1 MTSNFTFLAC
11 VLCLQLVSGL
21 RGMAQQHDLFTDLL
35 RTTDYMKAF
44 TSQRKNSED
53 QLRLR
58 LEEAEA
64 SLSIAR
70 GENEALRVD
79 LAEAKSREDSI
90 EVRHLWTE
98 VSIEKKQREDLQL
111 HLSAQK
117 KELEGEFVAEREELE
132 ADYQKQVDD
141 MFFFGYRCYMKK
153 NGIKR
158 DVSSIPPGEEKK
170 LLDKPAP

>member
-1 MTSNFTFLAC
+1 M
-11 VLCLQLVSGL
+11 VSGL

-79 LAEAKSREDSI
+79 LAEAKSQEDSI

-98 VSIEKKQREDLQL
+98 VSIEKK
-111 HLSAQK
+111 
-117 KELEGEFVAEREELE
+117 
-132 ADYQKQVDD
+132 
-141 MFFFGYRCYMKK
+141 
-153 NGIKR
+153 
-158 DVSSIPPGEEKK
+158 
-170 LLDKPAP
+170 

>member
-1 MTSNFTFLAC
+1 MPSTKMFEVVET
-11 VLCLQLVSGL
+11 LVSGL

-79 LAEAKSREDSI
+79 LAEAKSQEDSI

-98 VSIEKKQREDLQL
+98 VSIEKK
-111 HLSAQK
+111 
-117 KELEGEFVAEREELE
+117 
-132 ADYQKQVDD
+132 
-141 MFFFGYRCYMKK
+141 
-153 NGIKR
+153 
-158 DVSSIPPGEEKK
+158 
-170 LLDKPAP
+170 